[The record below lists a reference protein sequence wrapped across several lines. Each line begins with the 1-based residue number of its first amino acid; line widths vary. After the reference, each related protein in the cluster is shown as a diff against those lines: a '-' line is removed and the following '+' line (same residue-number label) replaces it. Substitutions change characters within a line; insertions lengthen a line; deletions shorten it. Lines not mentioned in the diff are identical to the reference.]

1 MTSPAAVFATERPRP
16 APLAWLVAVNAAC
29 AALRSGALDAPG
41 WQAAMGKLAASL
53 DRPALL
59 AAWHFDAM
67 AAGVAWRERGETS
80 LVPQIPAAPG
90 LERPLAFMPRVFA
103 LRRARAIP
111 PHAHDNMAS
120 AFIVLRGVVQAR
132 LWNRVD
138 GGGAGQ
144 LALVQALDR
153 TLAAGD
159 HVTMTETCANVHGF
173 RAVSATAFLLDV
185 NVSRLRAGR
194 TGRRVYVDA
203 SGAAGPDGVVAAP
216 VLSQDEACRRF
227 G

>member
-1 MTSPAAVFATERPRP
+1 MTVQAAAFTTERPRP

-59 AAWHFDAM
+59 ATWHFDAM
-67 AAGVAWRERGETS
+67 VAGVAWRERGETS
-80 LVPQIPAAPG
+80 LVPPIPEAPG

-103 LRRARAIP
+103 LRRGRAIP

-138 GGGAGQ
+138 GGGAEQ
-144 LALVQALDR
+144 LALVPALDR
-153 TLAAGD
+153 ALAAGD
-159 HVTMTETCANVHGF
+159 HVTMTETRANVHGF
-173 RAVSATAFLLDV
+173 RAVSATAFLLDL
-185 NVSRLRAGR
+185 NVPHLRAGEA
-194 TGRRVYVDA
+194 GGRVYVDA
-203 SGAAGPDGVVAAP
+203 SGAAGPGGIVAAP
-216 VLSQDEACRRF
+216 VLSRDEALRRF